1 MSDDPRTLQTRRRLV
16 DATMQTI
23 REQGIAKL
31 SARTIATSGGVN
43 QALVFYHFGTVDG
56 LVAEACRVTTAER
69 VDRYRAENNLTAQ
82 TLVPVDAVTGSGSGL
97 DPAISVANARLQ
109 TPRVAAERGLPSDT
123 VADIVDECTEGRGL
137 GFLGEPAVNVLCLN
151 LALDRR

>member
-1 MSDDPRTLQTRRRLV
+1 M
-16 DATMQTI
+16 
-23 REQGIAKL
+23 
-31 SARTIATSGGVN
+31 
-43 QALVFYHFGTVDG
+43 
-56 LVAEACRVTTAER
+56 
-69 VDRYRAENNLTAQ
+69 
-82 TLVPVDAVTGSGSGL
+82 PVDAVTGSGSGL

-137 GFLGEPAVNVLCLN
+137 GVLGEPAVNVLCLN